1 MNDQDDADFED
12 SGSFA
17 AGSVRFL
24 SPQVGLPSVLPS
36 FTPKSSDFSATSEE
50 PTESAFSTES
60 EPEPEPDPEPESAVE
75 PEGFSVEPEASA
87 EPDVY
92 AEPEE
97 SPAAES
103 PAEPES

>member
-24 SPQVGLPSVLPS
+24 SPEVGLPSVLPS

-50 PTESAFSTES
+50 PTESAFSAES
-60 EPEPEPDPEPESAVE
+60 ESGAGAGPGA
-75 PEGFSVEPEASA
+75 
-87 EPDVY
+87 
-92 AEPEE
+92 
-97 SPAAES
+97 
-103 PAEPES
+103 